1 MNPSRDGKPSGTGLI
16 HQPYWKDGQMAAGK
30 QGDGS
35 FMCPV
40 SQELRKQNEDT
51 ASYGLEGWEQ
61 EMNTGGNPTA

>member
-1 MNPSRDGKPSGTGLI
+1 
-16 HQPYWKDGQMAAGK
+16 MAAGK